1 MGDCEAGTL
10 VLVESLVKYH
20 SGRFERLTRTRE
32 SGWGTVFGGQFF
44 WGGILQ
50 KSNGGVPRHPQRGW
64 QSRAE
69 RKGIWVL
76 NCETDRV
83 EQM

>member
-1 MGDCEAGTL
+1 L
-10 VLVESLVKYH
+10 RPSLRGWWSRKVKYH
-20 SGRFERLTRTRE
+20 SGHVRILTRTRE
-32 SGWGTVFGGQFF
+32 SDSGTVFGGQFI
-44 WGGILQ
+44 WGGFLP

-64 QSRAE
+64 QSRVE

-76 NCETDRV
+76 NCETDQV

>member
-1 MGDCEAGTL
+1 MMS
-10 VLVESLVKYH
+10 SLRGWRRRKVKYH
-20 SGRFERLTRTRE
+20 FCPVRILTPRRE
-32 SGWGTVFGGQFF
+32 SGRGTVLGGQFI
-44 WGGILQ
+44 WGGFLP

-64 QSRAE
+64 QSRVE

-76 NCETDRV
+76 NCETDQV

>member
-1 MGDCEAGTL
+1 MKYLSWLVRILTSFREAG
-10 VLVESLVKYH
+10 
-20 SGRFERLTRTRE
+20 R
-32 SGWGTVFGGQFF
+32 GTVLGGQFF
-44 WGGILQ
+44 WGGILP

-69 RKGIWVL
+69 RKGRWVL